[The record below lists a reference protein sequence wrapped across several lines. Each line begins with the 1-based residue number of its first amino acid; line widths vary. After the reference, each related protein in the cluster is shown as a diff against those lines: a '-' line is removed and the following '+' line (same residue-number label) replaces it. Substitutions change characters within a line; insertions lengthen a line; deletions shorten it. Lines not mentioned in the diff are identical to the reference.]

1 MALWPFSC
9 KCNNLESKD
18 LKLICQVRAQTLFT
32 FRASLA
38 FALVT
43 VVVDWLAQARPV
55 ALLVL
60 QLRTVLR
67 IALLDITL
75 LCSNMPSGSWRML
88 PNRFDA
94 TAMVDTIFAR
104 YKEVIR
110 KICYLLPSNFSPFCT
125 YMAIHA
131 SSASMTLFILKF

>member
-1 MALWPFSC
+1 MNC
-9 KCNNLESKD
+9 
-18 LKLICQVRAQTLFT
+18 

-43 VVVDWLAQARPV
+43 AEGDWLARARPV
-55 ALLVL
+55 VL
-60 QLRTVLR
+60 SASSLKTVLR
-67 IALLDITL
+67 IAMLDITL
-75 LCSNMPSGSWRML
+75 LCSNMPNGSWRML
-88 PNRFDA
+88 PNRFVA